1 MHCEGSSAADLP
13 DAAAEQP
20 LLEDPSHE
28 ASPAAHLWG
37 EEWTSRISSFYDFFF
52 FCHFWPRLCFAI
64 QNTNFLKANRGK
76 LHPEEDKDCILF
88 LFVLGTQPNV

>member
-28 ASPAAHLWG
+28 ASPAAHLRG
-37 EEWTSRISSFYDFFF
+37 EEWTSQISSFYDFFF